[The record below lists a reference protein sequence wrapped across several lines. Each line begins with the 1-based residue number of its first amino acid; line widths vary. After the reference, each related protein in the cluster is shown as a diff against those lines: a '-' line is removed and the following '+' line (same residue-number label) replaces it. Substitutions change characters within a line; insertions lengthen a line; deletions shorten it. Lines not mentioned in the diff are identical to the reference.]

1 MYRKFLFFAAL
12 FLTFA
17 FGAYAQELKFADPE
31 VLRCALKAG
40 DRNGDG
46 VLSKVEADS
55 LTVLNL
61 TVYRSHIFEVTT
73 YEDLQKFPNLKK
85 VWLGESDIQELDLSA
100 NYKLE
105 LVAVQSP
112 RLRELVLAVGC
123 YPQLVT
129 PNSEGALTVRRVY
142 NDNDPNSIWYR

>member
-1 MYRKFLFFAAL
+1 MKKILFIAVLAL
-12 FLTFA
+12 LSFNA
-17 FGAYAQELKFADPE
+17 FAQELKFADPE

-61 TVYRSHIFEVTT
+61 TVYRSHIFEVKT

-85 VWLGESDIQELDLSA
+85 VWLGESDIQDVDLSA

-105 LVAVQSP
+105 FVAVQSP
-112 RLRELVLAVGC
+112 LLKTLVLAVGC

-129 PNSEGALTVRRVY
+129 PNSEGSLTVKRVY

>member
-1 MYRKFLFFAAL
+1 MYRKFLFFATL

-17 FGAYAQELKFADPE
+17 FGAYAQELKFSDPE
-31 VLRCALKAG
+31 VLRCALKSG
-40 DRNGDG
+40 DINGDG
-46 VLSKVEADS
+46 VLSKAEADS

-61 TVYRSHIFEVTT
+61 TVYRIHIFEVNT
-73 YEDLQKFPNLKK
+73 YEDLKKFPNLRK
-85 VWLGESDIQELDLSA
+85 VWLGESELEKVDLSA

-105 LVAVQSP
+105 FVAVQSP